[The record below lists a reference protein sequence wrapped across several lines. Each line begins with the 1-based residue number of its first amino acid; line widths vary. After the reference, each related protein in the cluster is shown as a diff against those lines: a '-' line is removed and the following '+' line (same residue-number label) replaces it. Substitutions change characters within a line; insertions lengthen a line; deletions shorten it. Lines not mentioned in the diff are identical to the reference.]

1 VSVPRTRFP
10 NPVSPRRQSA
20 LAPFHSIAVFVVSL
34 VLSLSAGAQVDTG
47 SIVGTVFDPQHR
59 PISNASVMLQ
69 QTNQSSV
76 RTTKSGRDGNFT
88 FSPLAIGI
96 YSLKVESPGFGL
108 TVEPAIVITAQA
120 SVRTDVTLQVGNVS
134 QTVEVRSGSE
144 LLETQSSAVQQLV
157 DAKHINELPLNGRNV
172 TLLAQTAA
180 GVTIAQQD
188 TTLTVASGSFS
199 ANGARRVQNNY
210 LLDGIDNNAA
220 IGDYVNQSQYVLM
233 PPPDALQEF
242 VVQTSDYSA
251 EFGRAAGAVLNAST
265 KSGTDEFHGDVW
277 EFFRNEALEARN
289 YFATTPTKPTYLQ
302 NQFGFAIGGPVE
314 LPKIYDGKHK
324 TYFFFDYQG
333 TRISQQNSSITT
345 VPTTAERSS
354 NFTDFADL
362 IALQSGTRSDGL
374 GRVFPSG
381 TIFDPATSRATTA
394 GRTDP
399 VTGLTATTTGYVR
412 DPFYSGNLAGQ
423 KNFTTPTAINQLNH
437 LPATRINSSAVAL
450 LNLYPS
456 ATSNGITNNYAT
468 FPEDTNN
475 SEAFDIRFD
484 QHISNNDSAFARYSY
499 IDIDQVNPGPFPGV
513 ADGETSRPG
522 TGWTQAQNIAV
533 SETHIFN
540 SHLVNEARF
549 GYSRVVDIRTQFDAN
564 NLSNIPAQY
573 GINGIPQVAGNGGLP
588 TLSFGN
594 LSNLGAPGT
603 LPSNKASDV
612 TQASDNLTISTSRH
626 VVRTGFL
633 FEHITYP
640 MSTPTTSRGAFG
652 FNGIYTSVVNQTD
665 GSTDRAQFLL
675 NPTAASVPGGI
686 SNVGGANTVSAS
698 SYPPIANLRRGYV
711 GAYVQDDW
719 RAFPSLTFNLGLRW
733 EYFGNPSE
741 RDNRQANF
749 VLGSLSNPAQ
759 GASFLI
765 PRSQVQLVPQAF
777 LALLAKDNIAFT
789 PTSNVEL
796 STSQYMN
803 FAPRFGFAY
812 QESARL
818 VVHGGFGISYGGSEN
833 YGVAANPASNFP
845 FNVNSAYTAAN
856 AVSPV
861 AADNSVGTLQAGLT
875 NVPLSATSATLTGAS
890 RVSLLG
896 RQYNWKDAYTGSYNL
911 QIQYQLANNTVVKIG
926 YVGSISR
933 HLQTRETNNAVN
945 TVLSPNASAQTNSF
959 FPDFALGGALI
970 ASEGATNYNGFQI
983 DATRRF
989 SSGLSA
995 EVNYTLS
1002 KCLGDARDILADTLN
1017 GYRAPF
1023 VPGAGIGYD
1032 YGLCDTDVRN
1042 VFHVNGVYA
1051 LPLGRGKSFVARG
1064 IPAYVASGWSL
1075 QWVATAQDGQPF
1087 TIPCTTTTAAG
1098 LGCDALKVV
1107 GQNPYAGLH
1116 NAQQFLDPAAFANP
1130 STTAT
1135 GLAALGGGPTQVT
1148 GPAYR
1153 KLDISLFRSFHRTET
1168 SYVEIR
1174 AEAFNITN
1182 TPNFSMPTSLA
1193 FTTPSSFAQITSTRD
1208 SARQLQLAGKFYW

>member
-1 VSVPRTRFP
+1 MSVPRARFP

-20 LAPFHSIAVFVVSL
+20 LALFHLIAIFAALL

-47 SIVGTVFDPQHR
+47 AIVGTVFDPQHR
-59 PISNASVMLQ
+59 PISNASVTLQ

-88 FSPLAIGI
+88 FSPLAIGT
-96 YSLKVESPGFGL
+96 YSLTVESPGFGL

-120 SVRTDVTLQVGNVS
+120 SVRTDVTLQVGNVA
-134 QTVEVRSGSE
+134 QTVEVQAGGE
-144 LLETQSSAVQQLV
+144 LLQTQSSAVQQLV

-172 TLLAQTAA
+172 TLLAQTAP

-345 VPTTAERSS
+345 VPSTAERSS

-374 GRVFPSG
+374 GRLFPSG
-381 TIFDPATSRATTA
+381 TIFDPATSRAITA
-394 GRTDP
+394 GRTDR

-564 NLSNIPAQY
+564 NLGNIPAQY
-573 GINGIPQVAGNGGLP
+573 GINGIPQVPGNGGLP

-633 FEHITYP
+633 YEHIAYP

-698 SYPPIANLRRGYV
+698 SYPPIANLRRGYI

-812 QESARL
+812 QESPRL
-818 VVHGGFGISYGGSEN
+818 VLHGGFGISYGGSEN

-861 AADNSVGTLQAGLT
+861 TPDNSVGTLQAGLT

-1042 VFHVNGVYA
+1042 IFHVNGVYA
-1051 LPLGRGKSFVARG
+1051 LPLGRGKSFLARG

-1116 NAQQFLDPAAFANP
+1116 NAQQFLNPAAFANP